1 MVEASTCFLP
11 MGKGL
16 NGVQTW
22 PQNPATFR
30 TSDLTAALQEY
41 LDESSTPER
50 FEAYVQRCEA
60 RTRENHEY
68 MKMCVALYRWK
79 FKFENAVKTVK
90 NGNEKIGQAIAKT
103 HGIEYWD
110 LQATPSFGGLLRAK
124 NQSLEGIADI
134 DYNVR
139 QATINAELLKIKE
152 QRGRRTHEETY
163 RNARNSV
170 AKHYNRLRAGRLEMP
185 LPTLEVFREL
195 PIIAQLQKNAK
206 PNINLDNELKSSVIT
221 SLLHAQLEE
230 WREKAMDHLLTLLG
244 LPTGWKSASK
254 NKLHPTQRVTARFRC
269 GRCTR
274 IEMRNREDECLDLAG
289 VCAHTCEASKKGRI
303 PQWKIENF
311 VKDEKAIDA
320 MKKVIALCD
329 VNPEDSSSIGV
340 LKAFGHKIVCQSCD
354 AVIIMTPGNV
364 VGHSHRHDDMQIR
377 LTTNEEAESMV
388 THPPVQLAQKLLGM
402 EKRAHNARKVVAFG
416 CRHCV
421 QRVSTPPLNDDGPPE
436 NSNDNEGNEELLA
449 ASSAVNPPAVTSTT
463 TSGDGAPETMGN
475 IDSGRTAADK
485 GTSAAAPNSGSG
497 AGDVRPT
504 GVSTRPNKPPGLFNF
519 DGLRSHLKA
528 KHNVLIIRD
537 EDLYCT
543 QLEEVMK
550 LFN

>member
-11 MGKGL
+11 MAKGL

-22 PQNPATFR
+22 PQNTATFR

-50 FEAYVQRCEA
+50 FEVYVQRCET

-68 MKMCVALYRWK
+68 MKMCVSLYRWK
-79 FKFENAVKTVK
+79 FKFENAIKTVK
-90 NGNEKIGQAIAKT
+90 NGNEKIGQAIAKA

-110 LQATPSFGGLLRAK
+110 LAATPSYGALLQAK
-124 NQSLEGIADI
+124 NQSLENIADI
-134 DYNVR
+134 DYDVR

-152 QRGRRTHEETY
+152 QRARRTHEETY
-163 RNARNSV
+163 RQARASV

-185 LPTLEVFREL
+185 LPTLEVFRDL
-195 PIIAQLQKNAK
+195 PIVAQLQKNSQ

-221 SLLHAQLEE
+221 SLLHTQLEE

-311 VKDEKAIDA
+311 VKDDKAIDA
-320 MKKVIALCD
+320 MTKVVVLCD
-329 VNPEDSSSIGV
+329 VNPEDSSSIAA
-340 LKAFGHKIVCQSCD
+340 LKAFGHKIICQSCD
-354 AVIIMTPGNV
+354 ALIIMTPGNV

-377 LTTNEEAESMV
+377 LATNEEAESMA

-402 EKRAHNARKVVAFG
+402 EKRAQNARKVVAFG
-416 CRHCV
+416 CRHCA
-421 QRVSTPPLNDDGPPE
+421 QWAPTPSPNDGGPPN
-436 NSNDNEGNEELLA
+436 NSNNQGNEELVT

-463 TSGDGAPETMGN
+463 SSGDGAPGTTGE
-475 IDSGRTAADK
+475 IYLGRKAADK
-485 GTSAAAPNSGSG
+485 GTSAAPNSGSG
-497 AGDVRPT
+497 ADDARPT
-504 GVSTRPNKPPGLFNF
+504 GASTKPTKRPGLFNF
-519 DGLRSHLKA
+519 DGLRSHLKI
-528 KHNVLIIRD
+528 KHNVLNIRD

-543 QLEEVMK
+543 QLEEVLK
-550 LFN
+550 LCN